1 MKLRD
6 SFISLKHI
14 SNELNIPL
22 VANQN
27 RTKTPD
33 IFPSDYTPPDKSTES
48 PSSSNDKVIADK
60 NIKIIDKQTKTTGMR
75 VRNLK
80 KSMLNDNKLIK
91 LRNKLLKRSKSTVGI
106 SSKCSDLSNEKT
118 ESGSKEEYQ
127 NKENELPK
135 TSLIQ
140 EPQQSQQPALPPKLM
155 SPNRNRVKMG
165 TRVFSSQFLNKSFD
179 NIYDNAIDIYH
190 FDDDILNDD
199 IIQQKYK
206 VSHSSAKCKPITTDN
221 FNVSCRSEASAN
233 GKCCEQNDL
242 ATGSCDDGLSL
253 KSTSLSSLYFSEKM
267 SEKFSES
274 PLPSEAYVIRKFQ
287 FSFE

>member
-22 VANQN
+22 NNYRGEA
-27 RTKTPD
+27 
-33 IFPSDYTPPDKSTES
+33 IASEIIPSDYESGTDKEKESKSLPCST
-48 PSSSNDKVIADK
+48 IADT
-60 NIKIIDKQTKTTGMR
+60 NIKMIDKQSKTTGTR

-91 LRNKLLKRSKSTVGI
+91 LRNKLLRRSKSTVGI
-106 SSKCSDLSNEKT
+106 STKSTTIDT
-118 ESGSKEEYQ
+118 ERSTKEESQ

-135 TSLIQ
+135 HMNKFNTMIVKKSNFDIEPPPTSTS
-140 EPQQSQQPALPPKLM
+140 PVKLM

-179 NIYDNAIDIYH
+179 NIFNTSVDVYR
-190 FDDDILNDD
+190 FDDEMNEDGNHRMYSVHPSASSSRRSHREQYSHTARSSPNSIKTCDEA
-199 IIQQKYK
+199 IQ
-206 VSHSSAKCKPITTDN
+206 SG
-221 FNVSCRSEASAN
+221 E
-233 GKCCEQNDL
+233 
-242 ATGSCDDGLSL
+242 DGLSL

-267 SEKFSES
+267 SEKYSES
-274 PLPSEAYVIRKFQ
+274 PFPSEAYVIRK
-287 FSFE
+287 